1 MRVHSIG
8 LRRRQVQLPHLL
20 PYIIRHKLNG
30 RLHFGHDALRFLDP
44 LQACLAEPFLLD
56 NSTNRVDVCLD
67 ITGNELA
74 VSPSPSIQVNKVVGV
89 TDSAD
94 TLGDRLALPG
104 EALVLVA
111 SGFDVLRNLLQA
123 RCRLWGTT
131 WSTLCR
137 PRGRRPASRGTWWSS
152 ARHQEPVLSGRPWPP
167 GGLPA
172 ADRAGQWLASCSGA
186 AGGLP
191 VARGEKGTPWRVHQ
205 REQGSTGWADQGGG
219 KGAVEK
225 AV

>member
-30 RLHFGHDALRFLDP
+30 HLHFGHDALRFLDP

-137 PRGRRPASRGTWWSS
+137 PRGARGGPLPVTRNPSCPADPGRPAACRRPTG
-152 ARHQEPVLSGRPWPP
+152 
-167 GGLPA
+167 
-172 ADRAGQWLASCSGA
+172 LASGSPHA
-186 AGGLP
+186 PVRLGGSRW
-191 VARGEKGTPWRVHQ
+191 RGEKRARP
-205 REQGSTGWADQGGG
+205 
-219 KGAVEK
+219 GACTSGH
-225 AV
+225 